1 MNFKP
6 YLFIIL
12 FNFPAFLIAQTIE
25 DEIIE
30 NWADNVADNISED
43 FDYGELTER
52 LSKYKRVPLNLNKA
66 TKEELKEL
74 FFLSPIQI
82 NNLLNHIKNT
92 GKLLEIYELQSI
104 HAFDLETIKLLLNF
118 ATINP
123 SSSFENL
130 SLKKLANFGIHDYML
145 RYSRVLK
152 PQKGFTIDKNSDQSK
167 YLGSQDRLFSR
178 YRFDYRDNIRFS
190 LNMEKDAGEYLWHSK
205 NGADFISASLY
216 LKDIGRFK
224 KIVVGDY
231 SLQFGQALSLW
242 SGLSFGK
249 GADITTLVKQDI
261 GLRPYTSVNEYAF
274 FKGIA
279 TQVNIGNLD
288 FTPFIS
294 YRKLDSSSDL
304 DENQNLGIN
313 SLQQS
318 GLHRTPNELANR
330 KSVSQLVYGGNIEF
344 ESSSFSLGFNAYQTR
359 FNAPFVLQ
367 PEPYKFF
374 DFTGKS
380 LTNMGIHY
388 TKSFRNFYFFGEAAH
403 SLNSGF
409 AFINGAMAS
418 LSDNLS
424 FVALQRNY
432 QKNYHS
438 FFNQGISEN
447 TNAYNEN
454 GFYLGFNYKYGKKYN
469 LSFYTDLF
477 KFPWLKYRVD
487 APSSGHDI
495 LSQFIYTPSKYL
507 QFTLRYKL
515 KEKEQNGSPS
525 GLETYRRQ
533 NYRIEIQYQA
543 GKAFTLKN
551 RAEISQYETAS
562 TINEYG
568 FIVFQDIKYSPS
580 RSKLSG
586 NLRYTLFDTQGFD
599 TRIYAYENDV
609 LYAYSNP
616 GFQNKGMRFYINGR
630 YRIKRGLDFWVKYSI
645 TKYQELTSIGSGL
658 DEIEGNSKPEIKVQ
672 IRYRL

>member
-12 FNFPAFLIAQTIE
+12 FNFPAFLNAQTE

-30 NWADNVADNISED
+30 NWVDNMSDNMPED

-52 LSKYKRVPLNLNKA
+52 LGKYQKVPLNLNKA

-82 NNLLNHIKNT
+82 NNLLNHIENN
-92 GKLLEIYELQSI
+92 GKLLEVYELQSI
-104 HAFDLETIKLLLNF
+104 STFDLATIKLLLNF
-118 ATINP
+118 VTVNP
-123 SSSFENL
+123 SSSFEDF
-130 SLKKLANFGIHDYML
+130 SLKQLANLGIHDYML

-152 PQKGFTIDKNSDQSK
+152 LQKGFTIDKSSDRSR
-167 YLGSQDRLFSR
+167 YLGSPDRLFSR
-178 YRFDYRDNIRFS
+178 YRFNYRNSIQFS
-190 LNMEKDAGEYLWHSK
+190 LNIEKDAGEYAWHRK

-216 LKDIGRFK
+216 IKNIGRFK
-224 KIVVGDY
+224 KTVVGDY

-249 GADITTLVKQDI
+249 GADITTIVKQDI

-274 FKGIA
+274 FRGIA
-279 TQVNIGNLD
+279 TQINIGNIY

-304 DENQNLGIN
+304 DENQNLIIH

-344 ESSSFSLGFNAYQTR
+344 ESNSFSLGFNAYRTE
-359 FNAPFVLQ
+359 FKAPFVLQ
-367 PEPYKFF
+367 SEPYKLF
-374 DFTGKS
+374 DFTGNN

-403 SLNSGF
+403 SLTRGF
-409 AFINGAMAS
+409 AFLNGAMAS

-424 FVALQRNY
+424 FVVFQRNY

-438 FFNQGISEN
+438 FFNQAISEN
-447 TNAYNEN
+447 TNAYNET
-454 GFYLGFNYKYGKKYN
+454 GFYSGFNYKYGKKYN

-495 LSQFIYTPSKYL
+495 LGQFIYTPSKYL

-515 KEKEQNGSPS
+515 KEKEQNGSSS

-533 NYRIEIQYQA
+533 NYRLEIQYQA
-543 GKAFTLKN
+543 NKTLTLKN
-551 RAEISQYETAS
+551 RAEMSQYKTAS
-562 TINEYG
+562 TTNKYG
-568 FIVFQDIKYSPS
+568 FMAFQDIKYSPS
-580 RSKLSG
+580 RSRFSG

-609 LYAYSNP
+609 LYAYSSP

-630 YRIKRGLDFWVKYSI
+630 YRVKRRLDFWIKYSI

-658 DEIEGNSKPEIKVQ
+658 DEIEGNSKPEIKIQ
-672 IRYRL
+672 IRYRF